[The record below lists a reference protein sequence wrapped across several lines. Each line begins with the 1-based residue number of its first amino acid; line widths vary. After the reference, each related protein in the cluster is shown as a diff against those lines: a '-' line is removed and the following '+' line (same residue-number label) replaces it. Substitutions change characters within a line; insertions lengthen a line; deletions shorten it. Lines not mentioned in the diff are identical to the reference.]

1 MVLYILTI
9 SKTSRN
15 SSTGMDDSHVG
26 SFWLAEDSFIWLKQI
41 KFRLATIIEYRLK
54 ICRSSQSS
62 FDILKPFSLYK
73 KKNAY
78 FFAPRSYRSDF
89 FIPVLR
95 DRRYSVGVDK
105 CNDCEFPFYASRS
118 PPRCNFF
125 LRRSRFFSARDKK
138 KKIKK
143 RKKKMK

>member
-73 KKNAY
+73 KKTLISSRRA
-78 FFAPRSYRSDF
+78 AT
-89 FIPVLR
+89 VLT
-95 DRRYSVGVDK
+95 S
-105 CNDCEFPFYASRS
+105 S
-118 PPRCNFF
+118 
-125 LRRSRFFSARDKK
+125 SRFFAIGVTASASTSATTANSLFMPPARHPVVISFFVVHGSSVPA
-138 KKIKK
+138 IKK
-143 RKKKMK
+143 RK